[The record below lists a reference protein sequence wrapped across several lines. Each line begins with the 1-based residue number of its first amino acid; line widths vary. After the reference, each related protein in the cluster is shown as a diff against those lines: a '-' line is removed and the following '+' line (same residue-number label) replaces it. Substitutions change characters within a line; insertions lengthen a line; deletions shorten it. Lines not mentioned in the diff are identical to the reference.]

1 MYVHIGPKVQL
12 AANRFTG
19 LWMMIGIPVVWSDT
33 MWRLVDIMYDCCTRP
48 QTNELVY
55 GYAYYAHTYEFL
67 GSVGMQVS
75 YEDGDEEDVNIRSEC
90 IKFYISRDEMR
101 RLNLS
106 YKIGTSDTDG
116 LEFSEMVVLAAS
128 FDDCHELG
136 LGDIIWAKIA
146 GEGLLS

>member
-1 MYVHIGPKVQL
+1 
-12 AANRFTG
+12 
-19 LWMMIGIPVVWSDT
+19 
-33 MWRLVDIMYDCCTRP
+33 
-48 QTNELVY
+48 
-55 GYAYYAHTYEFL
+55 
-67 GSVGMQVS
+67 MQVS
-75 YEDGDEEDVNIRSEC
+75 YEDGDEEDINIRSEH
-90 IKFYISRDEMR
+90 IKFYISRDEMC